1 MEGFEKTPPSADPPK
16 HPTLTSSPLLSLSFS
31 GKKEK
36 KNLKENQWW
45 VGKWVGWVRA
55 WAEPVENQWWVGK
68 WVGWVRAW
76 AEPATHI
83 GCQGLP
89 LRGDLCYENKAL

>member
-55 WAEPVENQWWVGK
+55 WAEP
-68 WVGWVRAW
+68 
-76 AEPATHI
+76 ATHI

-89 LRGDLCYENKAL
+89 LRGDLSYENKAL

>member
-1 MEGFEKTPPSADPPK
+1 MEDFEKTPPSADPPK
-16 HPTLTSSPLLSLSFS
+16 HPTLTSSPLLSLFFF

-36 KNLKENQWW
+36 KNLKANQWW

-55 WAEPVENQWWVGK
+55 WAKPT
-68 WVGWVRAW
+68 
-76 AEPATHI
+76 THI

-89 LRGDLCYENKAL
+89 LREDLCYENKAL